1 MNPLKIIIVDDE
13 KKLRTSMRHLL
24 EMYYP
29 NSSVVS
35 EAGDIEAAYSEI
47 KKHQPDVVLLDIKM
61 PGGSGFELIK
71 KLSPIN
77 FKLIFV
83 TAFDQY
89 AVQAF
94 KFSALD
100 YLLKPVNP
108 DELVSALQKAKEQ
121 IGEKEIAT
129 KLEVFMSNVS
139 SLTRETKKIILKTQ
153 DTVHILPLTD
163 IIRCEADRN
172 YTRFILIGGKSIMVS
187 GSLIEYDDMLNSVG
201 FFRSHHSHLINLS
214 HILRF
219 EKSNMQLVMKDNS
232 LIPLATRK
240 KDILMELLENI

>member
-35 EAGDIEAAYSEI
+35 EAGDIETAYSEI

-61 PGGSGFELIK
+61 PGGSGFDLIK

-94 KFSALD
+94 KFSAL
-100 YLLKPVNP
+100 
-108 DELVSALQKAKEQ
+108 
-121 IGEKEIAT
+121 
-129 KLEVFMSNVS
+129 
-139 SLTRETKKIILKTQ
+139 
-153 DTVHILPLTD
+153 
-163 IIRCEADRN
+163 
-172 YTRFILIGGKSIMVS
+172 
-187 GSLIEYDDMLNSVG
+187 
-201 FFRSHHSHLINLS
+201 
-214 HILRF
+214 
-219 EKSNMQLVMKDNS
+219 
-232 LIPLATRK
+232 
-240 KDILMELLENI
+240 